1 MEMSPTHNSGWWLEF
16 SPRHKMCEHGSMIVE
31 TQSRLL
37 LYPVYACVAAH
48 EWRALA
54 AGLCGK
60 WSENASTIPACKIAI
75 QLVALTNHG
84 KANYQKRTLENID
97 TPRRKGW
104 ATFMSTIYVFG
115 ENCGVKL
122 SIQEHTVET
131 QPCLAS
137 HKMFIDLT

>member
-1 MEMSPTHNSGWWLEF
+1 
-16 SPRHKMCEHGSMIVE
+16 MIVE

-37 LYPVYACVAAH
+37 LYPVSACVAAH

-60 WSENASTIPACKIAI
+60 RSENASTIPACKIAI

-84 KANYQKRTLENID
+84 KTNYQKRTLENID

-104 ATFMSTIYVFG
+104 TTFMSTIYVFG